1 MQIAVS
7 LKTITMATLL
17 GAAFSASVLAQTG
30 AGPGPGPYAQGA
42 GSGSMAPGMRG
53 MRGMRFDA
61 ANTPGWTLMTAQER
75 AAHQA
80 KMREV
85 KTYEECK
92 QVQAEHHTLMQA
104 RAQEKGVTL
113 RAPRQ
118 NGCDVAKARGWIQ

>member
-7 LKTITMATLL
+7 LKTITMAMVI
-17 GAAFSASVLAQTG
+17 GAALSASVLAQTG
-30 AGPGPGPYAQGA
+30 LGPGPGPYAQGA
-42 GSGSMAPGMRG
+42 GPDPMAPG

-75 AAHQA
+75 VAHQA

-92 QVQAEHHTLMQA
+92 QVQAERHTLMQA
-104 RAQEKGVTL
+104 RAQERGVTL
-113 RAPRQ
+113 QAPRQ

>member
-1 MQIAVS
+1 
-7 LKTITMATLL
+7 MA
-17 GAAFSASVLAQTG
+17 A
-30 AGPGPGPYAQGA
+30 
-42 GSGSMAPGMRG
+42 GMRG

-92 QVQAEHHTLMQA
+92 QVQAEQHTLMQA

-113 RAPRQ
+113 KAPRQ
-118 NGCDVAKARGWIQ
+118 NGCDVAKTRGWIQ